1 MAGPLRCRY
10 LLLEDLETRD
20 VLMPLV
26 FMKELFDKNYS
37 RRLKNEKLR
46 VVELDGSA
54 GLEAYETG
62 QLLWRPA
69 FESSKGVKVAVC
81 RALGET
87 EIPQVSPVKL
97 LRHHLT
103 SLLQLFAGAPN
114 TGCEWKGVRHTLCR
128 ALALVVAVQSGLH
141 CTIHCTACH
150 NMAHKHALKTSA
162 SAQAGDG
169 FMLAHSAQFWAPG
182 YWTTPVQETGP
193 HTHPK
198 S

>member
-1 MAGPLRCRY
+1 MAGSLRCRY

-54 GLEAYETG
+54 GLKAYETG

-81 RALGET
+81 KALGET
-87 EIPQVSPVKL
+87 EIPQVSHGQTFAASL
-97 LRHHLT
+97 DLT
-103 SLLQLFAGAPN
+103 SSA
-114 TGCEWKGVRHTLCR
+114 
-128 ALALVVAVQSGLH
+128 
-141 CTIHCTACH
+141 AC
-150 NMAHKHALKTSA
+150 
-162 SAQAGDG
+162 
-169 FMLAHSAQFWAPG
+169 
-182 YWTTPVQETGP
+182 
-193 HTHPK
+193 
-198 S
+198 